1 MRQTI
6 KFRFEN
12 FIHKN
17 RLWSALTANEKAEYN
32 ALRKEF
38 VATSAAMLRDYEQS
52 GSADQERAIRQYLKE
67 ADSERATI
75 ESKFNNRYGF

>member
-17 RLWSALTANEKAEYN
+17 KLWGALSADDKSEYN

-38 VATSAAMLRDYEQS
+38 VATSASMLRDHEQN
-52 GSADQERAIRQYLKE
+52 GSTDRERAIRQYLKE

-75 ESKFNNRYGF
+75 ESKFSNKYVS